1 MHTHAAGGSPEASQA
16 RTTRQAPSVTRPSA
30 LRRSVV
36 PPSAL
41 RSVQRTAGNA
51 TVTRMLARA
60 QRADAPEEAQRQTG
74 QEALLAGRTAVTEVL
89 RSPGHPLP
97 AGLRSEMEQRLGSDF
112 SDVRVHTGPRAER
125 SADAVSARAY
135 TSGSHVVIGAGGAD
149 KHTLAHELTHVIQQ
163 RQGPVSGVQNSDG
176 LRVSD
181 PSDRYEREA
190 ERNARRAMS
199 LAVPPTP
206 VATPPDR
213 GHVLAGYRNGQSAGA
228 DPVQRMAGPGAG
240 ATTPGVDARTI
251 IERIRWQGSEDVL
264 NRWHPDYDAAFASL
278 EAELPSDF
286 RADAGG
292 DLLAQAQQMLTAH
305 SIANPQHTPG
315 QGLPARIVEYVLVQE
330 DADSPPG
337 IGGFNTLSMKGS
349 EITGRP
355 NFAKATTLAL
365 PIRPGM
371 HRRHIIAWHN
381 ISSLLNRAYA
391 THPAPLIAYLTA
403 KLDTSQ
409 VAADLTSDSDKAIG
423 NMPAASFGQAPPDV
437 PQHEQRAE
445 AEVLLRAAYVMNS
458 SVKNLWVG
466 SGKENSEINLLSRT
480 LQGRLTDLTPERLA
494 TWEKELSN
502 STPKTPMAQQ
512 ATALVLDR
520 LRGIQGNSPT
530 AQDVDDVKYYV
541 WNEVIRHLETDAS
554 QDASPS
560 AGNQQAVVVGN
571 AVFDAVFVPSNNPS
585 FDVVRQAIDFLWT
598 GPRPT
603 GA

>member
-1 MHTHAAGGSPEASQA
+1 
-16 RTTRQAPSVTRPSA
+16 
-30 LRRSVV
+30 
-36 PPSAL
+36 
-41 RSVQRTAGNA
+41 
-51 TVTRMLARA
+51 MLARA
-60 QRADAPEEAQRQTG
+60 QRADAPEVAQRQTG
-74 QEALLAGRTAVTEVL
+74 RETTVAGRTAVTEVL

-125 SADAVSARAY
+125 SADEISARAY

-163 RQGPVSGVQNSDG
+163 RQGPVSGVQNSEG

-190 ERNARRAMS
+190 ERNAKRVMS
-199 LAVPPTP
+199 LAVPPTSA
-206 VATPPDR
+206 ATSPDH
-213 GHVLAGYRNGQSAGA
+213 GHTLAGHRHRQNAGA
-228 DPVQRMAGPGAG
+228 RLVQRMAGPGAG
-240 ATTPGVDARTI
+240 ATTTGVDASTI
-251 IERIRWQGSEDVL
+251 IEGIKRQGEVL
-264 NRWHPDYDAAFASL
+264 ERWHPDYDVAFASL
-278 EAELPSDF
+278 AGELPSGF
-286 RADAGG
+286 TADARG

-391 THPAPLIAYLTA
+391 THPSPLIDYLTA

-409 VAADLTSDSDKAIG
+409 VAADLTSESDKAIG

-466 SGKENSEINLLSRT
+466 SGKENSEINQLSRT
-480 LQGRLTDLTPERLA
+480 LQGKLTDLTPERLA
-494 TWEKELSN
+494 IWEKELSN

-512 ATALVLDR
+512 ATTLVLHR
-520 LRGIQGNSPT
+520 LRGIQGNPPT
-530 AQDVDDVKYYV
+530 DQDVDDVKYYV

-560 AGNQQAVVVGN
+560 AGNQQAVVVGD
-571 AVFDAVFVPSNNPS
+571 AVFDAVFDPSNNPS